1 MEGKHVGRL
10 GPGAFLALIVVLA
23 AFPPMSTDMYLPAL
37 PVMVDE
43 LGTTEAVMNMT
54 LYGFMFSMAVS
65 ILILGPVSDKFGR
78 KKVLVCALAEYCIT
92 TLLCSAAQSVGVLIA
107 LRVLQA
113 VGSGAAMTVST
124 AYVKD
129 VYSGALRVRMLNVV
143 AVIGVLGP
151 LLAPIVGAGLISV
164 WGWRSTFVAPVF
176 VGIAAFI
183 MVLMTDETLPPSE
196 RVEGGVRQ
204 MLRGM
209 KELCGNRA
217 FVVFTVMTTIFNLPF
232 MGYLSVSSYIYE
244 DMFGMSEAAYSLLLG
259 FTLIMGTVFM
269 TVINKLTGSVVNRR
283 MLKFYLALGTVSA
296 VAMLLVGNREWYFF
310 LVAFIICV
318 TVGTAIRPWGM
329 GILMASHPGD
339 SGAVSSLMNF
349 IFFMIGCTGMVLS
362 TLPWPD
368 YAIGIGVLIAA
379 ADIAY
384 AVLWMAFR
392 KRLGDLAA
400 LNSTPSGRNA
410 GRE

>member
-1 MEGKHVGRL
+1 MGRL

-92 TLLCSAAQSVGVLIA
+92 TLLCSLAQGVGELIA

-400 LNSTPSGRNA
+400 LDSTPSGRNA

>member
-1 MEGKHVGRL
+1 MEGKNVGRL

-92 TLLCSAAQSVGVLIA
+92 TLLCSLAQGVGELIA

-400 LNSTPSGRNA
+400 LDSTPSGRNA

>member
-1 MEGKHVGRL
+1 MEGKNVGRL

-176 VGIAAFI
+176 VGIATFI
-183 MVLMTDETLPPSE
+183 MVLMTDETLSPSE

-400 LNSTPSGRNA
+400 LDSTPSGRNA

>member
-1 MEGKHVGRL
+1 MEGKNVGRL

-92 TLLCSAAQSVGVLIA
+92 TLLCSLAQGVGELIA

-204 MLRGM
+204 MLR
-209 KELCGNRA
+209 A
-217 FVVFTVMTTIFNLPF
+217 
-232 MGYLSVSSYIYE
+232 
-244 DMFGMSEAAYSLLLG
+244 
-259 FTLIMGTVFM
+259 
-269 TVINKLTGSVVNRR
+269 
-283 MLKFYLALGTVSA
+283 
-296 VAMLLVGNREWYFF
+296 
-310 LVAFIICV
+310 
-318 TVGTAIRPWGM
+318 
-329 GILMASHPGD
+329 
-339 SGAVSSLMNF
+339 
-349 IFFMIGCTGMVLS
+349 
-362 TLPWPD
+362 
-368 YAIGIGVLIAA
+368 
-379 ADIAY
+379 
-384 AVLWMAFR
+384 
-392 KRLGDLAA
+392 
-400 LNSTPSGRNA
+400 
-410 GRE
+410 

>member
-1 MEGKHVGRL
+1 MEGKNVGRL

-92 TLLCSAAQSVGVLIA
+92 ALLCSAAQSVGVLIA

-129 VYSGALRVRMLNVV
+129 VYSGALRVRMLNVI

-400 LNSTPSGRNA
+400 LDSTPSGRNA

>member
-1 MEGKHVGRL
+1 MEGKNVGRL

-92 TLLCSAAQSVGVLIA
+92 TLLCSLAQGVGELIA

-362 TLPWPD
+362 TLLWPD

-400 LNSTPSGRNA
+400 LDSTPSGRNA

>member
-1 MEGKHVGRL
+1 MEGKNVGRL

-37 PVMVDE
+37 PEMVDE

-183 MVLMTDETLPPSE
+183 MVLMTDETLSPSE

-400 LNSTPSGRNA
+400 LDSTPSGRNA

>member
-1 MEGKHVGRL
+1 MEGKNVGRL

-92 TLLCSAAQSVGVLIA
+92 ALLCSAAQSVGVLIA

-400 LNSTPSGRNA
+400 LDSTPSGRNA

>member
-1 MEGKHVGRL
+1 MGRL

-129 VYSGALRVRMLNVV
+129 VYSGALRVRMLNVI

-183 MVLMTDETLPPSE
+183 MVLMTDETLSPSE

-400 LNSTPSGRNA
+400 LDSTPSGRNA

>member
-1 MEGKHVGRL
+1 MEGKNVGRL

-92 TLLCSAAQSVGVLIA
+92 TPLCSAAQSVGVLIA

-400 LNSTPSGRNA
+400 LDSTPSGRNA

>member
-1 MEGKHVGRL
+1 MEGKNVGRL

-92 TLLCSAAQSVGVLIA
+92 TLLCSAAQGVGELIA

-400 LNSTPSGRNA
+400 LDSTPSGRNA

>member
-1 MEGKHVGRL
+1 MEGKNVGRL

-92 TLLCSAAQSVGVLIA
+92 TLLCSLAQGVGELIA

-362 TLPWPD
+362 TLPWSD

-400 LNSTPSGRNA
+400 LDSTPSGRNA